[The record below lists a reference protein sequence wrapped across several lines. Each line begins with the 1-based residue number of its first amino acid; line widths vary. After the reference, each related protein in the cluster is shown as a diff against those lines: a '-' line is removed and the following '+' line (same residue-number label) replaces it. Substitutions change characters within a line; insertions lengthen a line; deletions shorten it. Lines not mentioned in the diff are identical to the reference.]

1 VKEISSNR
9 SINSLLQITMSKDH
23 KSEFN
28 ETTTTQGVPSNEAT
42 SATEGEGNAE
52 ESPTQP
58 PNNAAW
64 TISRDY
70 SEYYEHTEAE
80 AQAPPPSPPPS
91 SSKIH
96 LGAIFAAFILMGV
109 VLRWED
115 ISDFLRRLIRAKSGK
130 E

>member
-1 VKEISSNR
+1 
-9 SINSLLQITMSKDH
+9 MSKNH
-23 KSEFN
+23 KAEFN
-28 ETTTTQGVPSNEAT
+28 ETTTEQGVPSNEAT
-42 SATEGEGNAE
+42 SVTEGEGNAE
-52 ESPTQP
+52 ASPTQP

-70 SEYYEHTEAE
+70 REYYEHTEAE
-80 AQAPPPSPPPS
+80 AQAPPPSPPSS
-91 SSKIH
+91 SSKIY
-96 LGAIFAAFILMGV
+96 LGAIFGAFILMGV